1 VGRVTTAAEH
11 PYFDAPPLALAH
23 RGGSRYAPNRGI
35 ENTMTA
41 FRNAVELGYRY
52 LETDVHATSDGHLI
66 AFHDNR
72 LDRLTD
78 GQGLVAALPWS
89 VVRTARVNGS
99 EPIPQLA
106 ELFEAFPDTRINIDI
121 KAGGALSPLWQ
132 AIREHGTEDRVCVGS
147 FSNRRLA
154 AFRRLA
160 GRRVATAAGP
170 VGTAALRFAPGW
182 VSALLHSPAQVLQ
195 VPSAHTIRGR
205 TFRLVTAGLVS
216 AAHRLGKQVHVWT
229 VDDPDEMTR
238 LLDLGVDGIISD
250 RIDTLRDMLTARGQW
265 R

>member
-1 VGRVTTAAEH
+1 
-11 PYFDAPPLALAH
+11 
-23 RGGSRYAPNRGI
+23 
-35 ENTMTA
+35 M
-41 FRNAVELGYRY
+41 
-52 LETDVHATSDGHLI
+52 
-66 AFHDNR
+66 
-72 LDRLTD
+72 
-78 GQGLVAALPWS
+78 
-89 VVRTARVNGS
+89 
-99 EPIPQLA
+99 
-106 ELFEAFPDTRINIDI
+106 
-121 KAGGALSPLWQ
+121 
-132 AIREHGTEDRVCVGS
+132 
-147 FSNRRLA
+147 
-154 AFRRLA
+154 
-160 GRRVATAAGP
+160 ATAAGP